1 MVKYFLKYILLRLYN
16 KINKMPAY
24 IFTFTLGHSK
34 IKIVINAPN
43 KESAINILLRRI
55 NSDPDI
61 IDLYNYLKSN
71 IFNIFQMCKDANDNT
86 KLAIKIFL
94 TFKFSLLSETDKNNL
109 KYKNDLLDDFNTII
123 KHNLKELSINEESK
137 LILNLNL
144 NLQVN
149 CWLEEY
155 FEKHDIQISDLI
167 KITEI
172 TDSNIKYNDD
182 YLTIKIEYNDD

>member
-1 MVKYFLKYILLRLYN
+1 
-16 KINKMPAY
+16 MPAY
-24 IFTFTLGHSK
+24 IIKSSLGLSTVRT
-34 IKIVINAPN
+34 VINAPN

-61 IDLYNYLKSN
+61 IYLYNYSKSN
-71 IFNIFQMCKDANDNT
+71 IFNLIQMCNDANDNF
-86 KLAIKIFL
+86 KSYIKIFL
-94 TFKFSLLSETDKNNL
+94 TSKLSLLSETDKNNL

-123 KHNLKELSINEESK
+123 KHYLKELSINEESK